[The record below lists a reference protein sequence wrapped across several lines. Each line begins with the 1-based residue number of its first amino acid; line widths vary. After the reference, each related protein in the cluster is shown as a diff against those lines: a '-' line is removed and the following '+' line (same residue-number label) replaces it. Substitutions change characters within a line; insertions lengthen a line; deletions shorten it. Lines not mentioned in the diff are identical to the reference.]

1 MSCSNSINVAMMKHF
16 ISHTVQFKVSVAGT
30 KTGHNK
36 GHLQKKATNTNL
48 SSLELSSNKH
58 KGKETPQFIEVK
70 EAHLNVSK

>member
-1 MSCSNSINVAMMKHF
+1 MMKHF

-36 GHLQKKATNTNL
+36 GHLQEKLQIPVLKVYNYAAI
-48 SSLELSSNKH
+48 SIR
-58 KGKETPQFIEVK
+58 GKEIPQFTEVK